1 MPTYAYFAFVVVAI
15 SWIVRNKA
23 RLLSIQR
30 AIGGILGDPLRFKGD
45 TALSSEQRWA
55 IAAGADLA
63 VRNGQF
69 LDALPTGLTHAHEIL
84 STWWGIES
92 REDALDMLRHL
103 AREGHRASYQQ
114 VVTLVRGQPE
124 SQQRALIER
133 VAFDIEQPELAE
145 TFETLLAS
153 QRLLVDDGL
162 LAADAA
168 PPNLL
173 AWDLGRLINIC
184 RWCFDVGWLSEEECW
199 RHILPA
205 ADALQREYDSWSELS
220 TAYVMGFVMW
230 KGGDPDLEYG
240 VLKSDRKLLL
250 SDARSPWKRLAFSP
264 VLLGGEL
271 ARA

>member
-15 SWIVRNKA
+15 SWLLRNKS
-23 RLLSIQR
+23 RLLSFKR
-30 AIGGILGDPLRFKGD
+30 TVDGILGDPLRFKGE
-45 TALSSEQRWA
+45 TGLSTEQRWTL
-55 IAAGADLA
+55 AAGADLA

-69 LDALPTGLTHAHEIL
+69 LDALATGLPHSHEIL

-124 SQQRALIER
+124 YAQRALIER
-133 VAFDIEQPELAE
+133 VAADIEQPELAE
-145 TFETLLAS
+145 TFESLLAS
-153 QRLLVDDGL
+153 MQLLVGDGL
-162 LAADAA
+162 LAADAS
-168 PPNLL
+168 PPSLL

-199 RHILPA
+199 RHMLPA
-205 ADALQREYDSWSELS
+205 ADALSREYDSWSELS

-250 SDARSPWKRLAFSP
+250 SDARSPWQKLAFSAEL
-264 VLLGGEL
+264 VGGQL